1 MNTDQINNYPVDE
14 PATIRD
20 ILASDCTPSPQLLE
34 EFERRAQL
42 FSFRKDEPIVRQGE
56 MCDHFILNRIGS
68 FRIANIAKGQEDTI
82 AFGGPGDVFTSMH
95 SWYHNDP
102 AVLSLVPMEDA
113 EVWMVS
119 YASMRRMLSK
129 YPELKEWLL
138 NLMTAQLYIF
148 ERRYEWFGQKS
159 AEERFQN
166 FLRLR
171 IGRLRHIPQKY
182 LTRFVPLKYIAKYL
196 NISQATLSRLRRKLV
211 KKRLTANTRQPDT
224 YHPNRP
230 MAARMGARPER
241 PYVQPQ
247 SLGISPDYHISHVI
261 LKRQRENTTSS
272 HPSKTFPK
280 LIINNYNL
288 GINYPSKT
296 FLRLIIT
303 NYNLGINYPSKHSLN

>member
-166 FLRLR
+166 FPRLR

-182 LTRFVPLKYIAKYL
+182 LTRFVPLKYIAQYL

-211 KKRLTANTRQPDT
+211 K
-224 YHPNRP
+224 
-230 MAARMGARPER
+230 
-241 PYVQPQ
+241 
-247 SLGISPDYHISHVI
+247 
-261 LKRQRENTTSS
+261 
-272 HPSKTFPK
+272 
-280 LIINNYNL
+280 NN
-288 GINYPSKT
+288 
-296 FLRLIIT
+296 
-303 NYNLGINYPSKHSLN
+303 